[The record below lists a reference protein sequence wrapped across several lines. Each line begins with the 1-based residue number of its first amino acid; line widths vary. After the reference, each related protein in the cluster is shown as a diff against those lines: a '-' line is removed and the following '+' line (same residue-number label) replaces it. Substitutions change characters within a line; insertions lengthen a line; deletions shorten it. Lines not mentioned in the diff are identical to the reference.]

1 MTNAPPVSSRPSTGW
16 RRFVPALLRE
26 QEFRR
31 FWFGQTIS
39 VFGDQITYLALP
51 IVAVLLLDADP
62 GQMGLLTAVGLLPH
76 LLFSLPAG
84 VWLDRVRQRRRLMV
98 LADVGR
104 AAAILVVPAA
114 FLGGFL
120 GFELL
125 LVVAFAVGSI
135 AVVFD
140 VAWMTLFTT
149 VARRDQFVEANSL
162 LNGSRSVSAVGGPA
176 LAGMLIQVFGAPI
189 ALVADG
195 LSFLASAFFLRRIR
209 AADPEIESEPG
220 TLREQLSAGMSFLA
234 RDPLMRPSILALA
247 TMNLFN
253 FAFQGLFVLFA
264 TRNLGVDPG
273 VLGLALGAGAVGGVL
288 GAVLAPAVGRRL
300 GVGGAFVLTMVIFPA
315 SAILVPLAEGLPDP
329 AILAMLFAAEFIGGF
344 GVIVLD
350 INGGSIIMA
359 RLPDR
364 LRGRASGAWKMI
376 NMGVRPIGAL
386 LGGALGELIGVHD
399 TLLIV
404 TVAQL
409 GGVLFLVASPVRR
422 LRELPEAPE

>member
-1 MTNAPPVSSRPSTGW
+1 MTDESAPPTPRTGL
-16 RRFVPALLRE
+16 RRFVPGLLRE
-26 QEFRR
+26 PEFRS
-31 FWFGQTIS
+31 FWLGQTIS
-39 VFGDQITYLALP
+39 VFGDQVTYLALP

-98 LADVGR
+98 LADIGR

-135 AVVFD
+135 SVLFD
-140 VAWMTLFTT
+140 LAWMTLFTI

-176 LAGMLIQVFGAPI
+176 LAGILIQVFGAPI

-195 LSFLASAFFLRRIR
+195 LSFLASAFFMRRIR
-209 AADPEIESEPG
+209 APDPEIDSEPG
-220 TLREQLSAGMSFLA
+220 SLREQLSAGMSFLA
-234 RDPLMRPSILALA
+234 RDPIMRPSILALA

-264 TRNLGVDPG
+264 TRNLGIEPG
-273 VLGLALGAGAVGGVL
+273 VLGLALGAGAIGGVL
-288 GAVLAPAVGRRL
+288 GALLAPGVGRRL

-315 SAILVPLAEGLPDP
+315 SAILVPLAEGLPDT
-329 AILAMLFAAEFIGGF
+329 AILAMLFAAEFVGGF

-350 INGGSIIMA
+350 INGGSILMA
-359 RLPDR
+359 RLPGAI
-364 LRGRASGAWKMI
+364 RGRASGAFKMI

-386 LGGALGELIGVHD
+386 LGGVLGELIGVRD

-409 GGVLFLVASPVRR
+409 AGVLFLLASPVRQ
-422 LRELPEAPE
+422 LRELPEAPG